1 MNAQSKL
8 LLLTYFTALALS
20 LTIAIAHSGE
30 RGQRLTAPTSLPP
43 LQENWKEFVYE
54 TVNKHAN
61 EENRRMNV
69 RYLFLDPP
77 VPCTASFG
85 RKGFLGIGF
94 GKAVQQGYG
103 GVFLKK
109 SIDSFASF
117 TRRRKSVE
125 KDASAYFY
133 LILPDKGTV
142 EVYSVE
148 QMNGGVVEPPVIT
161 VETTNFNTG
170 SQYGH
175 RITFRA
181 MMSPEARQEALAF
194 RTIADVET
202 FDQWPPY
209 K

>member
-1 MNAQSKL
+1 MNARSKL
-8 LLLTYFTALALS
+8 MIMAFFTALAVS
-20 LTIAIAHSGE
+20 LTTAVGQSGE
-30 RGQRLTAPTSLPP
+30 RAQRLVPPTSLPP
-43 LQENWKEFVYE
+43 LQQDWKEFVYE
-54 TVNKHAN
+54 AVNKHVTA
-61 EENRRMNV
+61 ENRKMNV
-69 RYLFLDPP
+69 RYLFLDSP

-117 TRRRKSVE
+117 TRKRKSVE
-125 KDASAYFY
+125 KDATAYFY
-133 LILPDKGTV
+133 LILPGKGTV

-161 VETTNFNTG
+161 VETTNFHHGN
-170 SQYGH
+170 QYGH
-175 RITFRA
+175 QIKFHAIMSPTAKLEADAFRA
-181 MMSPEARQEALAF
+181 
-194 RTIADVET
+194 IADVEA